1 MIKSKLPARQDQL
14 FNFQDKTIRTIIID
28 GTPWFC
34 VIDLVKILKFG
45 NYRQALRSHVCLED
59 VQKLDTLTKGGKQ
72 AISYVNESGLYCL
85 IFGSKLPAAKAFK
98 NWVTSEV
105 LPSIR
110 KEGQY
115 SVNNSL
121 EYEEQRHQSLA
132 IPIFTLEDFNLN
144 SQNKDGYEKIMKEAF
159 NFFEKAIFNL
169 NVSDKTLAHT
179 LIEMFSQLGRVAN
192 CAGGTERTKLTTI
205 FVGEL
210 RRTIVELY
218 KEKYINEDHI
228 RDLKNKIDLIRNIV
242 R

>member
-28 GTPWFC
+28 GQIWFC
-34 VIDLVKILKFG
+34 AKDVCQILAYK
-45 NYRQALRSHVCLED
+45 NSREALFKHVSFED
-59 VQKLDTLTKGGKQ
+59 VTKRDTLTKGGRQ
-72 AISYVNESGLYCL
+72 ALSYVNESGLYCL

-115 SVNNSL
+115 SCKMIVD
-121 EYEEQRHQSLA
+121 RHQSLA

-192 CAGGTERTKLTTI
+192 SAGGTERTKLTTI

-218 KEKYINEDHI
+218 KEKYLNEDHI
-228 RDLKNKIDLIRNIV
+228 RDLKNKKDTIRNIV
-242 R
+242 G

>member
-1 MIKSKLPARQDQL
+1 MINSKLPVRQDQL
-14 FNFQDKTIRTIIID
+14 FNFQDKTIRTVIID

-34 VIDLVKILKFG
+34 AKDVCEVLNFG
-45 NYRQALRSHVCLED
+45 NYRQALHTHVSKED
-59 VQKLDTLTKGGKQ
+59 VHKQDTLTKGGHQ

-105 LPSIR
+105 LPTIR

-115 SVNNSL
+115 SGKLIVD
-121 EYEEQRHQSLA
+121 RHQPNA

-159 NFFEKAIFNL
+159 NFFERAIFNL

-179 LIEMFSQLGRVAN
+179 LIEMFSQLSRVAN
-192 CAGGTERTKLTTI
+192 SAGGTERTKLTTI

-210 RRTIVELY
+210 RRKIVELY

-228 RDLKNKIDLIRNIV
+228 RDLKNKIDLIRDLV

>member
-34 VIDLVKILKFG
+34 AKDVCQILAYK
-45 NYRQALRSHVCLED
+45 NSREALFKHVSFED
-59 VQKLDTLTKGGKQ
+59 VTKRDTLTKGGRQ
-72 AISYVNESGLYCL
+72 ALSYVNESGLYCL

-110 KEGQY
+110 KDGQY
-115 SVNNSL
+115 LGKMIVD
-121 EYEEQRHQSLA
+121 RHQSLA

-144 SQNKDGYEKIMKEAF
+144 SQNKDRSEKLMKEAF

-192 CAGGTERTKLTTI
+192 SAGGTERTKLTTI

-218 KEKYINEDHI
+218 KEKYLNEDHV
-228 RDLKNKIDLIRNIV
+228 RDLKNKIDLIRDLV

>member
-1 MIKSKLPARQDQL
+1 MIKSKLPTRQDQL

-28 GTPWFC
+28 GKPWFC
-34 VIDLVKILKFG
+34 ARDICLILGYKIPRKAVKDHIIDKDDLKKIPLKT
-45 NYRQALRSHVCLED
+45 N
-59 VQKLDTLTKGGKQ
+59 GGLQ
-72 AISYVNESGLYCL
+72 QVLFTNESGLYCL
-85 IFGSKLPAAKAFK
+85 ILSSKLSNALAFK
-98 NWVTSEV
+98 KWVTSEV
-105 LPSIR
+105 LPTIR

-115 SVNNSL
+115 SCKLIVD
-121 EYEEQRHQSLA
+121 RHQPNA

-159 NFFEKAIFNL
+159 NFFERAIFNL
-169 NVSDKTLAHT
+169 NVSDMTLAHT

-192 CAGGTERTKLTTI
+192 SAGGTERTKLTTI

-210 RRTIVELY
+210 RRKIVELY

-228 RDLKNKIDLIRNIV
+228 RDLKNKIDLIRDLV